1 MLDNEYWD
9 ESEFSFF
16 NTLEDEDKLLYLY
29 DLMVG
34 EFAHE
39 YNGEDIKNVFE
50 FEFEEEPTDN
60 LRQDIVVSFGLD
72 GKINFLG
79 DDLFVLTKVSSDMMM
94 NGLILSDADVSF
106 EENQVRLTYT
116 LVGEGYPI
124 SLN

>member
-9 ESEFSFF
+9 ESEFNFF

-50 FEFEEEPTDN
+50 FESEEEPTDN
-60 LRQDIVVSFGLD
+60 LRQDIVISFGLD

-79 DDLFVLTKVSSDMMM
+79 DDLSVLTKVSSDMMM
-94 NGLILSDADVSF
+94 NGLILSDADASF
-106 EENQVRLTYT
+106 EKNQVRLTYT

>member
-79 DDLFVLTKVSSDMMM
+79 DDLSVLTKVSSDMMM